1 MKNMRAQVGGARGGT
16 GHGLVLVALLAA
28 LLTHAGCGGRG
39 SGPPLVQV
47 QGTVTRQ
54 GKPLENL
61 MVHFQPESG
70 RPSHGVTDSQGNFT
84 LEYLPDQPGAVQG
97 PHRVFVSFVPPSVEV
112 EMAIFEGRHQHP
124 PEIAAALEKYGDPA
138 TTPLTVEL
146 TQDDTVNLELY

>member
-1 MKNMRAQVGGARGGT
+1 MKKMRKQVGGRKLRAAHALIG
-16 GHGLVLVALLAA
+16 ASLLAA
-28 LLTHAGCGGRG
+28 LLVCAGCGGGG

-47 QGTVTRQ
+47 RGTVTHQ

-70 RPSHGVTDSQGNFT
+70 RPSHGITDSQGDFT
-84 LEYLPDQPGAVQG
+84 LEYLPDQPGAVPG
-97 PHRVFVSFVPPSVEV
+97 RHRVFVSFVPPSVEV

-146 TQDDTVNLELY
+146 TEDDTVHLELE